1 MTSVWPEPER
11 WFSELEAIEGQS
23 PWPGPRPLDDDDFDK
38 ALVGRDNDL
47 KALTDALRA
56 CKLVH
61 LTGVSGVGKSSLLMA
76 GIVPQLRSNQYTVG
90 LCRDWD
96 NFADKDFDVFLAEA
110 IHRRMN
116 PEEQRKFSNNTDIF
130 WELDDLGGTAVL
142 ILDQFEEFLRHNRL
156 RAQDAL
162 DFLVA
167 MHQNLN
173 IRVVLSYRAEY
184 VHLIEDLDRDPRIGM
199 RRHLKIDPISDEAI
213 QELLRTPRPPSSPN
227 PDWSWE
233 SVIAP
238 EVVDTIHGIW
248 TRSARVETG
257 GIMSVGLLHL
267 QALLYDLYANAE
279 HGRIEMS
286 HLNSLVREALPSR
299 KGAALAA
306 GAANEPFWQ
315 CAKIMSFALEGSAT
329 LRIDLAQRA
338 AEAAGMDSFAIQGI
352 SYYLAKVVPRLS
364 SGGYKLEQEASD
376 LAEMTLHDDIE
387 NIRELVE
394 ETVGRL
400 APDRPVAEGV
410 DRDDEDLME
419 SLIRALLAVFSAGA
433 FAEVADG
440 SSPIASSRAAVVMAA
455 DSILSW
461 NTPVWEHLLRNEDPE
476 GLSAGPMMGLSPVAT
491 FVEQIR
497 RFAWSL
503 TWLSRLSIARV
514 NAETDSSATVQLVH
528 DGFGDALEN
537 WSDDY
542 LAGHETWGLF
552 ALTTPE
558 GESHDWEP
566 DAYAAL
572 LCGTRE
578 EPRMHVNLGFKG
590 NTVRTA
596 TLRHAVFVNCDFRWA
611 LFDECVFDSVTF
623 LNCRLDGAVFSKCTV
638 EGAAEG
644 QAGPS
649 DGKSAVTDDDRLD
662 VDWLR
667 TPPVYLL
674 ERGAGPLAASM
685 QRWRHEGGSAR
696 YLLAQPPGHPAV
708 PIDSAG
714 IGTEWDH
721 ATSGLLIQGSRIAS
735 LTFRQTRF
743 VGDGVLA
750 FTRARGSGLDL
761 AEIQHALDD
770 SPPRV
775 EFRRCLLRH
784 VAFTTQEQD
793 RLVQLQVSVYD
804 TVAAQWW
811 VGFGFEGGLCAERSH
826 VAQLWVESEDEFKA
840 ELLESCI
847 STGTIG
853 ASVSGR
859 AFPAKDSSQ
868 LAVEI
873 GTEKELDDFG
883 STAQVMD
890 YRSAP
895 DPLETQLSAKA
906 KRAAQR
912 AGGASI

>member
-1 MTSVWPEPER
+1 MTSVWTEPER
-11 WFSELEAIEGQS
+11 WFAELEAIEGQS
-23 PWPGPRPLDDDDFDK
+23 PWPGPRPLDDEDFDK

-76 GIVPQLRSNQYTVG
+76 GIVPQLRKNQYTVG

-110 IHRRMN
+110 IHRRMD
-116 PEEQRKFSNNTDIF
+116 PEEQKRFSNNTDIF

-156 RAQDAL
+156 RARDAM

-199 RRHLKIDPISDEAI
+199 RRHLKIDPISEEAI
-213 QELLRTPRPPSSPN
+213 SELLRTPRPPERPSPG
-227 PDWSWE
+227 WSWK

-248 TRSARVETG
+248 TRSARVEMG

-267 QALLYDLYANAE
+267 QALLYDLYAEAE

-286 HLNSLVREALPSR
+286 HLDSVVREALPSR
-299 KGAALAA
+299 RGAPLAP
-306 GAANEPFWQ
+306 GAVNEPYWQ

-338 AEAAGMDSFAIQGI
+338 AEAAGMDPFAIQGI
-352 SYYLAKVVPRLS
+352 SYHLARVVPRLS

-376 LAEMTLHDDIE
+376 LAEITLHDDIE

-394 ETVGRL
+394 DAVASL

-433 FAEVADG
+433 FAEVTDG
-440 SSPIASSRAAVVMAA
+440 SSPIASSRAAVIKAA
-455 DSILSW
+455 DQLLGW
-461 NTPVWEHLLRNEDPE
+461 NSSVWERLLLDEDE
-476 GLSAGPMMGLSPVAT
+476 YGLSAGPMMGLSPVAT
-491 FVEQIR
+491 FIEQIR

-542 LAGHETWGLF
+542 LKAHETWGLY

-566 DAYAAL
+566 ERYADL
-572 LCGTRE
+572 LCGTLE
-578 EPRMHVNLGFKG
+578 QPRMHVNLGFKG
-590 NTVRTA
+590 NTVRSA
-596 TLRHAVFVNCDFRWA
+596 TLRHAVFVNCDFRGA

-623 LNCRLDGAVFSKCTV
+623 LNCRLDGAVFSECTV
-638 EGAAEG
+638 HGSPGNEAT
-644 QAGPS
+644 S
-649 DGKSAVTDDDRLD
+649 DAKAAVTVDDRLD
-662 VDWLR
+662 VEWLR

-674 ERGAGPLAASM
+674 QRDVAELAASM
-685 QRWRHEGGSAR
+685 QRWRHESGSAR
-696 YLLAQPPGHPAV
+696 FLLAQPPGHPAV
-708 PIDSAG
+708 PVDETG
-714 IGTEWDH
+714 GGTEWEH

-735 LTFRQTRF
+735 LTFRQTKF

-761 AEIQHALDD
+761 AEIQHAPGD

-793 RLVQLQVSVYD
+793 RLLELQVNVYD

-811 VGFGFEGGLCAERSH
+811 VGFGFEGRLCAERSH
-826 VAQLWVESEDEFKA
+826 VAQLWVESEDEFEA

-853 ASVSGR
+853 AKANGR
-859 AFPAKDSSQ
+859 SFPAVDSSRK
-868 LAVEI
+868 AGIEV
-873 GTEKELDDFG
+873 GTPQELDDLG
-883 STAQVMD
+883 NTAAVMD

-895 DPLETQLSAKA
+895 DPLETQVSAKA
-906 KRAAQR
+906 KRAAKR
-912 AGGASI
+912 AGGA